1 MAGKLSFSIAINLVT
16 ENFRKGT
23 NQVKSAF
30 RSMQAQILAFSAAVG
45 VGGIGLSNLVS
56 RFIEVARETGRAQTA
71 LKNVSG
77 SMTQYADNQAY
88 LIQMSKKYGMEIN
101 ALTSNYAKFTASA
114 SVSGMAMADQRKI
127 FESMSRAVSAF
138 GLSSEDSNRA
148 FLALSQ
154 MMSKG
159 KISSEELRQ
168 QLGEQIP
175 IAMQAMA
182 KAAGTTVAGLDDLLK
197 QGKLMSADVLPKF
210 AEAMNEMIPNVS
222 TDNLET
228 SINRLKNTFTEL
240 TNSLDIQGKYK
251 GLVDWFNGL
260 ISGIENKL
268 TGLATFVGGILGVK
282 MLKSLYSYYN
292 KFSDVIDRTVKKA
305 EIAET
310 QKQDAAK
317 KRADAQIVYEE
328 ALSKYQKAKDE
339 ERLRSLRELQNAEKA
354 LNRAELAEKKAID
367 AAKVASEEAAAVQTS
382 NAWKRSAK
390 IAKLAWAEVW
400 VALKPFV
407 FTALISGIS
416 ALIGYF
422 VNLNNEAKK
431 TKKIFSD
438 YQKELDKAGNTE
450 DVSRMQKLLEIV
462 NDRKRSQNEINAAQ
476 QELQKLLGGEKL
488 TQDELNK
495 KVQAR
500 IALLKEQAKAQL
512 ASQKIAETENRQREL
527 LEKTGLTEQQM
538 KSLSQLYNA
547 AKTGGVKGRSDR
559 YSDYYGVTQDFVKA
573 SGGTYNILKQQR
585 IDYALDEYIQNQRVL
600 NQATDDLAKSQ
611 AEAAKL
617 VTTTTTGTTTT
628 GTGTGEQT
636 ELQKQQENYAKAL
649 RELEA
654 KRKVEGLT
662 VDEYNKQLA
671 SITGNALVGAIS
683 STDTSVSDSKWASD
697 LADKYRQTMLEITAA
712 TTKEILN
719 EIQSAIGEEEITV
732 EATPILRQRD
742 TTFDYKKT
750 DLEKLSEELDIWK
763 SYEQQ
768 LKQAVENGAE
778 HLKESM
784 NNALQNV
791 TSLEDA
797 IKIAEV
803 QQDIED
809 LQKELSTNLY
819 DGVKNIASS
828 SDRVVSAFESL
839 RDIMNDVDSTA
850 WEKIMAVWNA
860 ITNAVDGFMSIANAI
875 QTVTEVTE
883 RLTRAKQVQMAVD
896 KTLTVSTVAN
906 NQTKVASTASAAVAT
921 KAAATG
927 EVAANTAKGVS
938 AAGASAGN
946 LPFPYNLI
954 AMGGAIAAALALF
967 ASIPK
972 FAKGG
977 IVVGG
982 PTSGDKIL
990 TRLNGGEMILNTSQQ
1005 SRLFRMINEGTATS
1019 KSTSL
1024 SSSVKTS
1031 VRAKDLILVINNE
1044 LKSQGKKP
1052 IS

>member
-45 VGGIGLSNLVS
+45 AGGIGLTNLVS
-56 RFIEVARETGRAQTA
+56 RFVEVARETGRAQTA

-88 LIQMSKKYGMEIN
+88 LIQMSKKYGLEIN
-101 ALTSNYAKFTASA
+101 ALTNNYAKFTASA
-114 SVSGMAMADQRKI
+114 SVSGMAMAEQRKI
-127 FESMSRAVSAF
+127 FESMSRAVTAF
-138 GLSSEDSNRA
+138 GLSADGSNRA

-159 KISSEELRQ
+159 KISSEELRL

-175 IAMQAMA
+175 VAMQAMA
-182 KAAGTTVAGLDDLLK
+182 KAAGTTVAGLDKLLK
-197 QGKLMSADVLPKF
+197 EGKLMSADVLPKF
-210 AEAMNEMIPNVS
+210 ADALNEMLPSVS

-251 GLVDWFNGL
+251 GLVDWFNELLSGIQNK
-260 ISGIENKL
+260 ISGL
-268 TGLATFVGGILGVK
+268 VTFVSILLGGK
-282 MLKSLYSYYN
+282 MLQQIYAFFGKYT
-292 KFSDVIDRTVKKA
+292 KVIDTTVNKA
-305 EIAET
+305 KVAEE
-310 QKQDAAK
+310 QKQLAAK
-317 KRADAQIVYEE
+317 KRADAELIYIKTVNDYHKISAGKRLATEKQVLAAQKEF
-328 ALSKYQKAKDE
+328 QKAK
-339 ERLRSLRELQNAEKA
+339 
-354 LNRAELAEKKAID
+354 LAEKRATD
-367 AAKVASEEAAAVQTS
+367 AAIIASDNAAAV
-382 NAWKRSAK
+382 KSATIWGK
-390 IAKLAWAEVW
+390 AAKTVKLAWAGV
-400 VALKPFV
+400 VVQLKALWASFG
-407 FTALISGIS
+407 FTAIISGLAAIVS
-416 ALIGYF
+416 YF
-422 VNLNNEAKK
+422 VNIYNENKRIK
-431 TKKIFSD
+431 NIFSEYKKEVEGLKGSSEEISRLKTLQSLYNKAAGNKKQQIG
-438 YQKELDKAGNTE
+438 YQKEIEKILGTEIKSNEDINKLIEKRIKLIEAEAEAQIYARKKAEAQDKINELGRKANIGGISQGNFDMIMGYMSEYRQTGS
-450 DVSRMQKLLEIV
+450 SRALQNAVNEYASFIRQNGREFAEGYDKLLNEMAAYYMIAKDASKNLENAV
-462 NDRKRSQNEINAAQ
+462 RK
-476 QELQKLLGGEKL
+476 
-488 TQDELNK
+488 T
-495 KVQAR
+495 
-500 IALLKEQAKAQL
+500 
-512 ASQKIAETENRQREL
+512 
-527 LEKTGLTEQQM
+527 
-538 KSLSQLYNA
+538 
-547 AKTGGVKGRSDR
+547 VK
-559 YSDYYGVTQDFVKA
+559 
-573 SGGTYNILKQQR
+573 
-585 IDYALDEYIQNQRVL
+585 
-600 NQATDDLAKSQ
+600 
-611 AEAAKL
+611 
-617 VTTTTTGTTTT
+617 TTTTGT

-654 KRKVEGLT
+654 KRKVEGMT

-712 TTKEILN
+712 TTQEILN
-719 EIQSAIGEEEITV
+719 EIQNAIGEEEITV

-750 DLEKLSEELDIWK
+750 DLEKLTEELEIW
-763 SYEQQ
+763 EE
-768 LKQAVENGAE
+768 LKQKLYQELQDGGKRGAE
-778 HLKESM
+778 VIQQEL

>member
-101 ALTSNYAKFTASA
+101 ALTNNYAKFTASA
-114 SVSGMAMADQRKI
+114 SVSGMAIADQRKI

-210 AEAMNEMIPNVS
+210 ADALNEMLPNVS

-251 GLVDWFNGL
+251 GLVDWFNELLSGIQNK
-260 ISGIENKL
+260 ISGL
-268 TGLATFVGGILGVK
+268 VTFVSILLGGK
-282 MLKSLYSYYN
+282 MLQSLYSYFKKYSN
-292 KFSDVIDRTVKKA
+292 IIDQTVKKA

-317 KRADAQIVYEE
+317 RRADAQILYEE
-328 ALSKYQKAKDE
+328 AVSKYEKAKDE
-339 ERLRSLRELQNAEKA
+339 ERLKALRELQNAEKA

-438 YQKELDKAGNTE
+438 YQKELDKAANTE
-450 DVSRMQKLLEIV
+450 DVSRMQTLLEIV

-488 TQDELNK
+488 TQDDLNK
-495 KVQAR
+495 KVQTR

-573 SGGTYNILKQQR
+573 SGGTYNILKQQK

-617 VTTTTTGTTTT
+617 VTTTTTGTNTT
-628 GTGTGEQT
+628 GNGTGEQT

-671 SITGNALVGAIS
+671 SITGNALVGALS
-683 STDTSVSDSKWASD
+683 STDTAVSDSGWAKQ
-697 LADKYRQTMLEITAA
+697 LAEQYRKAMLDITASTA
-712 TTKEILN
+712 NQLIDEM
-719 EIQSAIGEEEITV
+719 QQAIASENIRA

-750 DLEKLSEELDIWK
+750 ELEKMTEELDIWK
-763 SYEQQ
+763 EYQQ
-768 LKQAVENGAE
+768 N
-778 HLKESM
+778 
-784 NNALQNV
+784 LQNAV
-791 TSLEDA
+791 NDGATYLVETMNDAMQNVSSLEDA

-803 QQDIED
+803 QQDIQD
-809 LQKELSTNLY
+809 LQKQLNENLY
-819 DGVKNIASS
+819 DGIKNIASS
-828 SDRVVSAFESL
+828 SDRMVSAFQSL
-839 RDIMNDVDSTA
+839 RDVLNDVDATG

-860 ITNAVDGFMSIANAI
+860 IINTVDGVSSVIRTIENISAI
-875 QTVTEVTE
+875 S
-883 RLTRAKQVQMAVD
+883 AKLAGAEQSSKD
-896 KTLTVSTVAN
+896 IVAG
-906 NQTKVASTASAAVAT
+906 KVA
-921 KAAATG
+921 
-927 EVAANTAKGVS
+927 EVAANQIATEVEI
-938 AAGASAGN
+938 AGAKRKTEAAVTEMAAKSTAAYAGI
-946 LPFPYNLI
+946 PF
-954 AMGGAIAAALALF
+954 AGAGLAAAQIAAMTAMIEA
-967 ASIPK
+967 AKNAIPG
-972 FAKGG
+972 FRDGG
-977 IVVGG
+977 IVVG
-982 PTSGDKIL
+982 PAAGDRVL
-990 TRLNGGEMILNTSQQ
+990 ARMNGGEMVLTTAQQ
-1005 SRLFRMINEGTATS
+1005 SRLFRMLDEGGQVGRVGNLT
-1019 KSTSL
+1019 
-1024 SSSVKTS
+1024 SSVTTK
-1031 VRAKDLILVINNE
+1031 VRAKDLILTINNE
-1044 LKSQGKKP
+1044 LKSQGKKT

>member
-45 VGGIGLSNLVS
+45 AGGIGLTNLVS
-56 RFIEVARETGRAQTA
+56 RFVEVARETGRAQTA

-101 ALTSNYAKFTASA
+101 ALTNNYAKFTASA
-114 SVSGMAMADQRKI
+114 SVSGMAISDQRKI

-182 KAAGTTVAGLDDLLK
+182 KAAGTTVAGLDKLLK
-197 QGKLMSADVLPKF
+197 EGKLMSADVLPKF
-210 AEAMNEMIPNVS
+210 ADALNEMIPNVS

-251 GLVDWFNGL
+251 GLVDWFNEL
-260 ISGIENKL
+260 LSEIQDKISGL
-268 TGLATFVGGILGVK
+268 VTFVSILLGGK
-282 MLKSLYSYYN
+282 MLQQIYAFFGKYT
-292 KFSDVIDRTVKKA
+292 KVIDTTVNKA
-305 EIAET
+305 KVAEE
-310 QKQDAAK
+310 QKQLAAK
-317 KRADAQIVYEE
+317 KRADAELIYIKTVNDYHKISAGKRLATEKQVLAAQKEF
-328 ALSKYQKAKDE
+328 QKA
-339 ERLRSLRELQNAEKA
+339 R
-354 LNRAELAEKKAID
+354 LAEKKAID
-367 AAKVASEEAAAVQTS
+367 AAKVASEEAAAV
-382 NAWKRSAK
+382 KSATIWGK
-390 IAKLAWAEVW
+390 AAKTVKLAWAGV
-400 VALKPFV
+400 VVQLKALWASFG
-407 FTALISGIS
+407 FTAIISGLAAIVS
-416 ALIGYF
+416 YF
-422 VNLNNEAKK
+422 VNIYNENKRIK
-431 TKKIFSD
+431 NIFSEYKKEVEGLKGSSEEISRLKTLQSLYNKAAGNKKQQIG
-438 YQKELDKAGNTE
+438 YQKEIEKILGTEIKSNEDINKLIEKRIKLIEAEAEAQIYARKKAEAQDKINELGSKANIGGISQGNFDMMMGYMSEYRETG
-450 DVSRMQKLLEIV
+450 SSKALQNAV
-462 NDRKRSQNEINAAQ
+462 NEYASFIRKN
-476 QELQKLLGGEKL
+476 G
-488 TQDELNK
+488 
-495 KVQAR
+495 
-500 IALLKEQAKAQL
+500 
-512 ASQKIAETENRQREL
+512 REF
-527 LEKTGLTEQQM
+527 
-538 KSLSQLYNA
+538 A
-547 AKTGGVKGRSDR
+547 
-559 YSDYYGVTQDFVKA
+559 
-573 SGGTYNILKQQR
+573 
-585 IDYALDEYIQNQRVL
+585 DEYDKIL
-600 NQATDDLAKSQ
+600 NEMAAYYMIAKDASKNLEN
-611 AEAAKL
+611 AVRKT
-617 VTTTTTGTTTT
+617 VKTTTSTGA
-628 GTGTGEQT
+628 GTGEQT

-683 STDTSVSDSKWASD
+683 STDTSVSDSKWVSD

-712 TTKEILN
+712 TTQEILN
-719 EIQSAIGEEEITV
+719 EIQNAIGEEEITV

-750 DLEKLSEELDIWK
+750 DLDKLSEELDIWK
-763 SYEQQ
+763 SYEQK

>member
-1 MAGKLSFSIAINLVT
+1 
-16 ENFRKGT
+16 
-23 NQVKSAF
+23 
-30 RSMQAQILAFSAAVG
+30 MQAQILAFSAAVG

-114 SVSGMAMADQRKI
+114 SVSGMAIADQRKI

-210 AEAMNEMIPNVS
+210 ADALNEMIPNVS

-260 ISGIENKL
+260 ISGIQNQIS
-268 TGLATFVGGILGVK
+268 GLATFISGILGVK
-282 MLKSLYSYYN
+282 MVQSLYSYFK
-292 KFSDVIDRTVKKA
+292 KFSNVIDQTVKKA

-317 KRADAQIVYEE
+317 RRADAQMVYEE

-407 FTALISGIS
+407 FTAVISGIS

-438 YQKELDKAGNTE
+438 YQKELDKAANTE
-450 DVSRMQKLLEIV
+450 DVSRMQKLLDIV

-476 QELQKLLGGEKL
+476 QELQKMLGGEKL

-495 KVQAR
+495 KVQTR

-573 SGGTYNILKQQR
+573 SGGTYNILKQQK

-617 VTTTTTGTTTT
+617 VTTTTTGTNTT
-628 GTGTGEQT
+628 GNGTGEQT

-671 SITGNALVGAIS
+671 SITGNALVGALS
-683 STDTSVSDSKWASD
+683 STDTAVSDSGWAKQ
-697 LADKYRQTMLEITAA
+697 LAEQYRKAMLDITASTA
-712 TTKEILN
+712 NQLIDEM
-719 EIQSAIGEEEITV
+719 QQAIASENIRA

-750 DLEKLSEELDIWK
+750 ELEKMTEELDIWK
-763 SYEQQ
+763 EYQQ
-768 LKQAVENGAE
+768 NLQNAVNDGATYLVE
-778 HLKESM
+778 TL
-784 NNALQNV
+784 NNAMQNV
-791 TSLEDA
+791 SSLEDA

-803 QQDIED
+803 QQDIQD
-809 LQKELSTNLY
+809 LQKQLNENLY
-819 DGVKNIASS
+819 DGIKNIASS
-828 SDRVVSAFESL
+828 SDRMVSAFQSL
-839 RDIMNDVDSTA
+839 RDVLNDVDATG

-860 ITNAVDGFMSIANAI
+860 IINTVDGVSSVIRTIENISAISAKLAGAEQSSKDIIAG
-875 QTVTEVTE
+875 
-883 RLTRAKQVQMAVD
+883 
-896 KTLTVSTVAN
+896 
-906 NQTKVASTASAAVAT
+906 KVA
-921 KAAATG
+921 
-927 EVAANTAKGVS
+927 EVAANQVATEVEI
-938 AAGASAGN
+938 AGARRKTEAAVTEMAAKSTAAYAGI
-946 LPFPYNLI
+946 PF
-954 AMGGAIAAALALF
+954 AGAGLAAAQIAAMTAMIQA
-967 ASIPK
+967 AKMSIPG
-972 FAKGG
+972 FREGG
-977 IVVGG
+977 IVVG
-982 PTSGDKIL
+982 PAAGDRVL
-990 TRLNGGEMILNTSQQ
+990 ARMNGGEMVLTTAQQ
-1005 SRLFRMINEGTATS
+1005 SRLFRMLDEGGQVGRVGNLT
-1019 KSTSL
+1019 
-1024 SSSVKTS
+1024 SSVTTK
-1031 VRAKDLILVINNE
+1031 VRAKDLILTINNE
-1044 LKSQGKKP
+1044 LKSQGKKT

>member
-148 FLALSQ
+148 FMALSQ

-210 AEAMNEMIPNVS
+210 ADALNEMIPNVS

-240 TNSLDIQGKYK
+240 TNRLDIQGKYK

-282 MLKSLYSYYN
+282 MIQNLYLYFK
-292 KFSDVIDRTVKKA
+292 KFSNVIDQTVKKA

-317 KRADAQIVYEE
+317 RRADAQILYEE
-328 ALSKYQKAKDE
+328 AVSKYEKAKDE
-339 ERLRSLRELQNAEKA
+339 ERLKALRELQNAEKA

-367 AAKVASEEAAAVQTS
+367 AAKVASEQAAAVQTTNIWS
-382 NAWKRSAK
+382 KSVK
-390 IAKLAWAEVW
+390 TIKLALASVW
-400 VALKPFV
+400 VSLKPFLLTGLITGV
-407 FTALISGIS
+407 AALV
-416 ALIGYF
+416 GYF
-422 VNLNNEAKK
+422 VNLRKEAERVKNLL
-431 TKKIFSD
+431 SD
-438 YQKELDKAGNTE
+438 YQKEMNKVANTE
-450 DVSRMQKLLEIV
+450 DVSKMQKLLEIV
-462 NDRKRSQNEINAAQ
+462 NDRKRSQEEINAAQ
-476 QELQKLLGGEKL
+476 QELQKMLGGEKL

-495 KVQAR
+495 KIKERIELLKQQAR
-500 IALLKEQAKAQL
+500 AQL
-512 ASQKIAETENRQREL
+512 AASTIAKTEERQREL
-527 LEKTGLTEQQM
+527 VQQSGISENIF
-538 KSLSQLYNA
+538 KEL
-547 AKTGGVKGRSDR
+547 VK
-559 YSDYYGVTQDFVKA
+559 
-573 SGGTYNILKQQR
+573 LKQQPTDVNGINENLSTMLDDLVGGR
-585 IDYALDEYIQNQRVL
+585 GFIGTIKGSIKVSKITGVLDEYIQNQRVL

-611 AEAAKL
+611 ADAAKL
-617 VTTTTTGTTTT
+617 VTTTTTGTT

-654 KRKVEGLT
+654 KRKVEGMT

-671 SITGNALVGAIS
+671 SITGNALVGALS
-683 STDTSVSDSKWASD
+683 STDKAVSGSGWAKQ
-697 LADKYRQTMLEITAA
+697 LADQYRKAMLDITASTA
-712 TTKEILN
+712 NKMIDEM
-719 EIQSAIGEEEITV
+719 QKAIASEDIRA

-750 DLEKLSEELDIWK
+750 ELEKMTEELDIWK
-763 SYEQQ
+763 EYQQ
-768 LKQAVENGAE
+768 N
-778 HLKESM
+778 
-784 NNALQNV
+784 LQNAV
-791 TSLEDA
+791 NDGATYLVETMNDAMQNVSSLEDA

-803 QQDIED
+803 QQDIQD
-809 LQKELSTNLY
+809 LQKQLNENLY
-819 DGVKNIASS
+819 DGIKNIASS
-828 SDRVVSAFESL
+828 YDRMVSAFQSL
-839 RDIMNDVDSTA
+839 RDVLNDVDATG

-860 ITNAVDGFMSIANAI
+860 IINTVDGVSSVIRTIENISAI
-875 QTVTEVTE
+875 S
-883 RLTRAKQVQMAVD
+883 AKLAGAEQSSKD
-896 KTLTVSTVAN
+896 IVAG
-906 NQTKVASTASAAVAT
+906 KVA
-921 KAAATG
+921 
-927 EVAANTAKGVS
+927 EVAANQVATEVEI
-938 AAGASAGN
+938 AGAKRKTEAAVTEMAAKSTAAYAGI
-946 LPFPYNLI
+946 PFAGVGL
-954 AMGGAIAAALALF
+954 AGGQIAAMTAMIQA
-967 ASIPK
+967 AKKAIPG
-972 FAKGG
+972 FRDGG
-977 IVVGG
+977 IVVG
-982 PTSGDKIL
+982 PAAGDRVL
-990 TRLNGGEMILNTSQQ
+990 ARMNGGEMVLNTAQQ
-1005 SRLFRMINEGTATS
+1005 SRLFRMLDEGGPVGRVGNLT
-1019 KSTSL
+1019 
-1024 SSSVKTS
+1024 SSVTTK
-1031 VRAKDLILVINNE
+1031 VRAKDLILTINNE
-1044 LKSQGKKP
+1044 LKSQGKKT

>member
-88 LIQMSKKYGMEIN
+88 LIQMSKKYGLEIN
-101 ALTSNYAKFTASA
+101 ALTNNYAKFTASA

-127 FESMSRAVSAF
+127 FESMSRAVTAF
-138 GLSSEDSNRA
+138 GLSADGSNRA

-159 KISSEELRQ
+159 KISSEELRL

-175 IAMQAMA
+175 VAMQAMA
-182 KAAGTTVAGLDDLLK
+182 KAAGTTVAGLDKLLK
-197 QGKLMSADVLPKF
+197 EGKLMSADVLPKF
-210 AEAMNEMIPNVS
+210 AEALNEMIPNVS

-400 VALKPFV
+400 VALKPFA

-438 YQKELDKAGNTE
+438 YQKELDKAANTE

-495 KVQAR
+495 KVQTR

-617 VTTTTTGTTTT
+617 VTTTTTGT
-628 GTGTGEQT
+628 GTGAGEQT

-671 SITGNALVGAIS
+671 SITGNALVGALS
-683 STDTSVSDSKWASD
+683 STDTAVSDSGWAKQ
-697 LADKYRQTMLEITAA
+697 LAEQYRKAMLDITASTA
-712 TTKEILN
+712 NQLIDEMQQTIASEDIR
-719 EIQSAIGEEEITV
+719 A

-750 DLEKLSEELDIWK
+750 ELEKMTEELDIWK
-763 SYEQQ
+763 EYQQ
-768 LKQAVENGAE
+768 N
-778 HLKESM
+778 
-784 NNALQNV
+784 LQNAV
-791 TSLEDA
+791 NDGATYLVETMNDAMQNVSSLEDA

-803 QQDIED
+803 QQDIQD
-809 LQKELSTNLY
+809 LQKQLNENLY
-819 DGVKNIASS
+819 DGIKNIASS
-828 SDRVVSAFESL
+828 SDRMVSAFQSL
-839 RDIMNDVDSTA
+839 RDVLNDVDATG

-860 ITNAVDGFMSIANAI
+860 IINTVDGVSSVIRTIENISAI
-875 QTVTEVTE
+875 S
-883 RLTRAKQVQMAVD
+883 AKLAGAEQSSKD
-896 KTLTVSTVAN
+896 IVAG
-906 NQTKVASTASAAVAT
+906 KVA
-921 KAAATG
+921 
-927 EVAANTAKGVS
+927 EVAANQVATEVEI
-938 AAGASAGN
+938 AGAKRKTEAAVTEMAAKSTAAYAGI
-946 LPFPYNLI
+946 PF
-954 AMGGAIAAALALF
+954 AGAGLAAAQIAAMTAMIEA
-967 ASIPK
+967 AKNAIPG
-972 FAKGG
+972 FRDGG
-977 IVVGG
+977 IVVG
-982 PTSGDKIL
+982 PAAGDRVL
-990 TRLNGGEMILNTSQQ
+990 ARMNGGEMVLTTAQQ
-1005 SRLFRMINEGTATS
+1005 SRLFRLLDEGGPVGRVGNLT
-1019 KSTSL
+1019 
-1024 SSSVKTS
+1024 SSVTTK
-1031 VRAKDLILVINNE
+1031 VRAKDLILTINNE
-1044 LKSQGKKP
+1044 LKSQGKKT

>member
-45 VGGIGLSNLVS
+45 AGGIGLTNLVS

-159 KISSEELRQ
+159 KISSEELRL

-210 AEAMNEMIPNVS
+210 ADALNEMIPNVS

-251 GLVDWFNGL
+251 GLVDWFNELLSGIQDK
-260 ISGIENKL
+260 ISGL
-268 TGLATFVGGILGVK
+268 VTFVSILLGGK
-282 MLKSLYSYYN
+282 MLQQIYAFFGKYT
-292 KFSDVIDRTVKKA
+292 KVIDTTVNKA
-305 EIAET
+305 KVAEE
-310 QKQDAAK
+310 QKQLAAK
-317 KRADAQIVYEE
+317 KRADAELIYIKTVNDYHKISAGKRLATEKQVLAAQKEF
-328 ALSKYQKAKDE
+328 QKAK
-339 ERLRSLRELQNAEKA
+339 
-354 LNRAELAEKKAID
+354 LAEKRATD
-367 AAKVASEEAAAVQTS
+367 AAIIASDNAAAV
-382 NAWKRSAK
+382 KSATIWGK
-390 IAKLAWAEVW
+390 AAKTVKLAWAGV
-400 VALKPFV
+400 VVQLKALWASFG
-407 FTALISGIS
+407 FTAIISGLAAIVS
-416 ALIGYF
+416 YF
-422 VNLNNEAKK
+422 VNIYNENKRIK
-431 TKKIFSD
+431 NIFSEYKKEVEGLKGSSEEISRLKTLQSMYNKAAGNKKQQIG
-438 YQKELDKAGNTE
+438 YQKEIEKILGTEIKSNEDINKLIEKRIKLIEAEAEAQIYARKKAEAQDKINELGRKANIGGISQGNFDMIMGYMSEYRQTGS
-450 DVSRMQKLLEIV
+450 SRALQNAVNEYASFIRQNGREFAEGYDKLL
-462 NDRKRSQNEINAAQ
+462 NEMAAYYMIAKDASKNLENA
-476 QELQKLLGGEKL
+476 
-488 TQDELNK
+488 
-495 KVQAR
+495 V
-500 IALLKEQAKAQL
+500 
-512 ASQKIAETENRQREL
+512 S
-527 LEKTGLTEQQM
+527 KT
-538 KSLSQLYNA
+538 
-547 AKTGGVKGRSDR
+547 VK
-559 YSDYYGVTQDFVKA
+559 
-573 SGGTYNILKQQR
+573 
-585 IDYALDEYIQNQRVL
+585 
-600 NQATDDLAKSQ
+600 
-611 AEAAKL
+611 
-617 VTTTTTGTTTT
+617 TTTTAT

-654 KRKVEGLT
+654 KRKVEGMT

-712 TTKEILN
+712 TTQEILN
-719 EIQSAIGEEEITV
+719 EIQNAIGEEEITV

-778 HLKESM
+778 YLKESM

-1019 KSTSL
+1019 KTTSL
-1024 SSSVKTS
+1024 SSIVKTS

-1044 LKSQGKKP
+1044 LKSQGKKT

>member
-88 LIQMSKKYGMEIN
+88 LIQMSKKYGLEIN
-101 ALTSNYAKFTASA
+101 ALTNNYAKFTASA

-148 FLALSQ
+148 FMALSQ

-210 AEAMNEMIPNVS
+210 ADALNEMIPNVS

-260 ISGIENKL
+260 ISGIEDKL

-317 KRADAQIVYEE
+317 KRADAQMVYEE

-354 LNRAELAEKKAID
+354 LNRAELAEKEAID
-367 AAKVASEEAAAVQTS
+367 AAKVASEQAAAVQTTNIWRKS
-382 NAWKRSAK
+382 VKT
-390 IAKLAWAEVW
+390 IKLALASIW
-400 VALKPFV
+400 VSLKPFLL
-407 FTALISGIS
+407 TGLITGVS

-422 VNLNNEAKK
+422 VNLRKEAQRVKNLLP
-431 TKKIFSD
+431 D
-438 YQKELDKAGNTE
+438 YQKEMDKVANTE
-450 DVSRMQKLLEIV
+450 DVSKMQKLLEIV
-462 NDRKRSQNEINAAQ
+462 NDRKRSQEEINAAQ
-476 QELQKLLGGEKL
+476 QELQKMIGGEKL

-495 KVQAR
+495 KVKERIELLKQQAR
-500 IALLKEQAKAQL
+500 AQL
-512 ASQKIAETENRQREL
+512 AASTVAKTEERQRKLVQKSGITEAEL
-527 LEKTGLTEQQM
+527 GEVVKLWKQKNKFGGNEKLA
-538 KSLSQLYNA
+538 LLL
-547 AKTGGVKGRSDR
+547 D
-559 YSDYYGVTQDFVKA
+559 DL
-573 SGGTYNILKQQR
+573 SGGGLIKRSR
-585 IDYALDEYIQNQRVL
+585 ITGVLDEYIQNQRVL

-617 VTTTTTGTTTT
+617 VTTTTTGTTT
-628 GTGTGEQT
+628 GAGTGEQT
-636 ELQKQQENYAKAL
+636 ELQKQQESYAKAL

-654 KRKVEGLT
+654 KRKVEGMT

-671 SITGNALVGAIS
+671 SITGNALVGALS
-683 STDTSVSDSKWASD
+683 STDTAVSESGWAKQ
-697 LADKYRQTMLEITAA
+697 LAEQYRKAMIDITASTA
-712 TTKEILN
+712 NQLIDEM
-719 EIQSAIGEEEITV
+719 QQAIGSEDIRA

-750 DLEKLSEELDIWK
+750 ELEKLTEELDIWK
-763 SYEQQ
+763 ELKNKLYEELQDG
-768 LKQAVENGAE
+768 AVRGADVIQ
-778 HLKESM
+778 KEL
-784 NNALQNV
+784 NNAIENV
-791 TSLEDA
+791 SSLEDA

-803 QQDIED
+803 QQDIQD
-809 LQKELSTNLY
+809 LKKQLNENLY
-819 DGVKNIASS
+819 DGIKNIASS
-828 SDRVVSAFESL
+828 SDRMVSAFESL
-839 RDIMNDVDSTA
+839 RDVLNDVDATG

-860 ITNAVDGFMSIANAI
+860 IINTVDGVGSIINTIDNISAI
-875 QTVTEVTE
+875 S
-883 RLTRAKQVQMAVD
+883 AKLAGAEQSSKD
-896 KTLTVSTVAN
+896 IVAG
-906 NQTKVASTASAAVAT
+906 KVA
-921 KAAATG
+921 
-927 EVAANTAKGVS
+927 EVAANQVATEVEI
-938 AAGASAGN
+938 AGAKRKTEAAVTEMAAKSTAAYAAIPFAGAG
-946 LPFPYNLI
+946 L
-954 AMGGAIAAALALF
+954 AAAQIAAMTAMIQA
-967 ASIPK
+967 AKNAIPG
-972 FAKGG
+972 FRDGG
-977 IVVGG
+977 IVVG
-982 PTSGDKIL
+982 PAAGDRVL
-990 TRLNGGEMILNTSQQ
+990 ARMNGGEMVLTTAQQ
-1005 SRLFRMINEGTATS
+1005 SRLFRMLDEGGPVGRVGNLT
-1019 KSTSL
+1019 
-1024 SSSVKTS
+1024 SSVTTK
-1031 VRAKDLILVINNE
+1031 VRAKDLILTINNE
-1044 LKSQGKKP
+1044 LKSQGKKT

>member
-45 VGGIGLSNLVS
+45 AGGIGLTNLVS

-114 SVSGMAMADQRKI
+114 SISGMAIADQRKI

-148 FLALSQ
+148 FMALSQ

-210 AEAMNEMIPNVS
+210 ADALNEMIPNVS

-251 GLVDWFNGL
+251 GLVDWFNELLSGIQDK
-260 ISGIENKL
+260 ISGL
-268 TGLATFVGGILGVK
+268 VTFVSILLGGK
-282 MLKSLYSYYN
+282 MLQSLYSYFKKYSN
-292 KFSDVIDRTVKKA
+292 VIDQTVKKA

-317 KRADAQIVYEE
+317 RRVDAQILYEE
-328 ALSKYQKAKDE
+328 ALSKYQKAKDD
-339 ERLRSLRELQNAEKA
+339 ERLKALRELQNAEKA

-367 AAKVASEEAAAVQTS
+367 AAKVASEQAAAAASTTAWGKFRNTMTLMWAGFIKQMKALWTS
-382 NAWKRSAK
+382 FGLTAV
-390 IAKLAWAEVW
+390 ITG
-400 VALKPFV
+400 VATLV
-407 FTALISGIS
+407 
-416 ALIGYF
+416 GYF
-422 VNLNNEAKK
+422 INFRKEAERVKNLL
-431 TKKIFSD
+431 SD
-438 YQKELDKAGNTE
+438 YQKEMDKVANTE
-450 DVSRMQKLLEIV
+450 DVSKMQKLLEIV
-462 NDRKRSQNEINAAQ
+462 NDRKRSQDEINAAQ
-476 QELQKLLGGEKL
+476 QELQKMLGGEKL

-495 KVQAR
+495 KVKERIELLKQQAR
-500 IALLKEQAKAQL
+500 AQL
-512 ASQKIAETENRQREL
+512 AASTIAKTEERQREL
-527 LEKTGLTEQQM
+527 VEK
-538 KSLSQLYNA
+538 S
-547 AKTGGVKGRSDR
+547 
-559 YSDYYGVTQDFVKA
+559 GVTQTELHEVVKLKQKGGDRFGVNKNMSLLLQDL
-573 SGGTYNILKQQR
+573 SGGNIIKQSR
-585 IDYALDEYIQNQRVL
+585 ITGVLDEYIQNQRVL

-654 KRKVEGLT
+654 KRKVEGMT

-712 TTKEILN
+712 TTQEILN
-719 EIQSAIGEEEITV
+719 EIQSVIGEEEITV

-750 DLEKLSEELDIWK
+750 DLEKLTEELEIW
-763 SYEQQ
+763 EE
-768 LKQAVENGAE
+768 LKQKLYQELQDGGKRGAE
-778 HLKESM
+778 VIQQEL
-784 NNALQNV
+784 NNALKNV

-860 ITNAVDGFMSIANAI
+860 ITNAVDGLMSIANAI

-1005 SRLFRMINEGTATS
+1005 SRLFRMINEGTAIS

>member
-77 SMTQYADNQAY
+77 NMTQYADNQAY

-101 ALTSNYAKFTASA
+101 ALTNNYAKFTASA

-127 FESMSRAVSAF
+127 FESMSRAVTAF
-138 GLSSEDSNRA
+138 GLSADGSNRA

-159 KISSEELRQ
+159 KISSEELRL

-175 IAMQAMA
+175 VAMQAMA
-182 KAAGTTVAGLDDLLK
+182 KAAGTTVAGLDKLLK
-197 QGKLMSADVLPKF
+197 EGKLMSADVLPKF
-210 AEAMNEMIPNVS
+210 ADALNEMIPNVS
-222 TDNLET
+222 TDNLEI

-268 TGLATFVGGILGVK
+268 TGLATFVGGIFGVK

-317 KRADAQIVYEE
+317 RRADAQIVYEE

-438 YQKELDKAGNTE
+438 YQKELDKAANTE

-495 KVQAR
+495 KVQTR

-527 LEKTGLTEQQM
+527 PFNRTL
-538 KSLSQLYNA
+538 
-547 AKTGGVKGRSDR
+547 
-559 YSDYYGVTQDFVKA
+559 
-573 SGGTYNILKQQR
+573 
-585 IDYALDEYIQNQRVL
+585 
-600 NQATDDLAKSQ
+600 
-611 AEAAKL
+611 
-617 VTTTTTGTTTT
+617 
-628 GTGTGEQT
+628 
-636 ELQKQQENYAKAL
+636 
-649 RELEA
+649 
-654 KRKVEGLT
+654 
-662 VDEYNKQLA
+662 
-671 SITGNALVGAIS
+671 
-683 STDTSVSDSKWASD
+683 
-697 LADKYRQTMLEITAA
+697 
-712 TTKEILN
+712 
-719 EIQSAIGEEEITV
+719 
-732 EATPILRQRD
+732 
-742 TTFDYKKT
+742 
-750 DLEKLSEELDIWK
+750 
-763 SYEQQ
+763 
-768 LKQAVENGAE
+768 
-778 HLKESM
+778 
-784 NNALQNV
+784 
-791 TSLEDA
+791 
-797 IKIAEV
+797 
-803 QQDIED
+803 
-809 LQKELSTNLY
+809 
-819 DGVKNIASS
+819 
-828 SDRVVSAFESL
+828 
-839 RDIMNDVDSTA
+839 
-850 WEKIMAVWNA
+850 WN
-860 ITNAVDGFMSIANAI
+860 
-875 QTVTEVTE
+875 
-883 RLTRAKQVQMAVD
+883 
-896 KTLTVSTVAN
+896 
-906 NQTKVASTASAAVAT
+906 
-921 KAAATG
+921 
-927 EVAANTAKGVS
+927 
-938 AAGASAGN
+938 
-946 LPFPYNLI
+946 
-954 AMGGAIAAALALF
+954 
-967 ASIPK
+967 
-972 FAKGG
+972 
-977 IVVGG
+977 
-982 PTSGDKIL
+982 
-990 TRLNGGEMILNTSQQ
+990 
-1005 SRLFRMINEGTATS
+1005 
-1019 KSTSL
+1019 
-1024 SSSVKTS
+1024 
-1031 VRAKDLILVINNE
+1031 
-1044 LKSQGKKP
+1044 
-1052 IS
+1052 

>member
-114 SVSGMAMADQRKI
+114 SVSGMAIADQRKI

-210 AEAMNEMIPNVS
+210 ADALNEMIPNVS

-260 ISGIENKL
+260 ISGIQNQIS
-268 TGLATFVGGILGVK
+268 GLATFISGILGVK
-282 MLKSLYSYYN
+282 MVQSLYSYFK
-292 KFSDVIDRTVKKA
+292 KFSNVIDQTVKKA

-317 KRADAQIVYEE
+317 RRADAQMVYEE

-407 FTALISGIS
+407 FTAVISGIS

-438 YQKELDKAGNTE
+438 YQKELDKAANTE
-450 DVSRMQKLLEIV
+450 DVSRMQKLLDIV

-476 QELQKLLGGEKL
+476 QELQKMLGGEKL

-495 KVQAR
+495 KVQTR

-573 SGGTYNILKQQR
+573 SGGTYNILKQQK

-617 VTTTTTGTTTT
+617 VTTTTTGTNTT
-628 GTGTGEQT
+628 GNGTGEQT

-671 SITGNALVGAIS
+671 SITGNALVGALS
-683 STDTSVSDSKWASD
+683 STDTAVSDSGWAKQ
-697 LADKYRQTMLEITAA
+697 LAEQYRKAMLDITASTA
-712 TTKEILN
+712 NQLIDEM
-719 EIQSAIGEEEITV
+719 QQAIASENIRA

-750 DLEKLSEELDIWK
+750 ELEKMTEELDIWK
-763 SYEQQ
+763 EYQQ
-768 LKQAVENGAE
+768 NLQNAVNDGATYLVE
-778 HLKESM
+778 TL
-784 NNALQNV
+784 NNAMQNV
-791 TSLEDA
+791 SSLEDA

-803 QQDIED
+803 QQDIQD
-809 LQKELSTNLY
+809 LQKQLNENLY
-819 DGVKNIASS
+819 DGIKNIASS
-828 SDRVVSAFESL
+828 SDRMVSAFQSL
-839 RDIMNDVDSTA
+839 RDVLNDVDATG

-860 ITNAVDGFMSIANAI
+860 IINTVDGVSSVIRTIENISAISAKLAGAEQSSKDIIAG
-875 QTVTEVTE
+875 
-883 RLTRAKQVQMAVD
+883 
-896 KTLTVSTVAN
+896 
-906 NQTKVASTASAAVAT
+906 KVA
-921 KAAATG
+921 
-927 EVAANTAKGVS
+927 EVAANQVATEVEI
-938 AAGASAGN
+938 AGARRKTEAAVTEMAAKSTAAYAGI
-946 LPFPYNLI
+946 PF
-954 AMGGAIAAALALF
+954 AGAGLAAAQIAAMTAMIQA
-967 ASIPK
+967 AKMSIPG
-972 FAKGG
+972 FREGG
-977 IVVGG
+977 IVVG
-982 PTSGDKIL
+982 PAAGDRVL
-990 TRLNGGEMILNTSQQ
+990 ARMNGGEMVLTTAQQ
-1005 SRLFRMINEGTATS
+1005 SRLFRMLDEGGQVGRVGNLT
-1019 KSTSL
+1019 
-1024 SSSVKTS
+1024 SSVTTK
-1031 VRAKDLILVINNE
+1031 VRAKDLILTINNE
-1044 LKSQGKKP
+1044 LKSQGKKT

>member
-88 LIQMSKKYGMEIN
+88 LIQMSKKYGLEIN
-101 ALTSNYAKFTASA
+101 ALTNNYAKFTASA
-114 SVSGMAMADQRKI
+114 SVSGMAIADQRKI

-210 AEAMNEMIPNVS
+210 ADALNEMIPNVS

-251 GLVDWFNGL
+251 GLVDWFNELLSGIQNK
-260 ISGIENKL
+260 ISGL
-268 TGLATFVGGILGVK
+268 VTFVSILLGGK
-282 MLKSLYSYYN
+282 MLQQIYAFFGKYT
-292 KFSDVIDRTVKKA
+292 KVIDTTVNKA
-305 EIAET
+305 KVAEE
-310 QKQDAAK
+310 QKQLAAK
-317 KRADAQIVYEE
+317 KRADAELIYIKTVNDYHKISAGKRLATEKQVLAAQKEF
-328 ALSKYQKAKDE
+328 QKAK
-339 ERLRSLRELQNAEKA
+339 
-354 LNRAELAEKKAID
+354 LAEKRATD
-367 AAKVASEEAAAVQTS
+367 AAIIASDNAAAV
-382 NAWKRSAK
+382 KSATIWGK
-390 IAKLAWAEVW
+390 AAKTVKLAWAGV
-400 VALKPFV
+400 VVQLKALWASFG
-407 FTALISGIS
+407 FTAIISGLAAIVS
-416 ALIGYF
+416 YF
-422 VNLNNEAKK
+422 VNIYNENKRIK
-431 TKKIFSD
+431 NIFSEYKKEVEGLKGSSEEISRLKTLQSLYNKAAGNKKQQIG
-438 YQKELDKAGNTE
+438 YQKEIEKILGTEIKSNEDINKLIEKRIKLIEAEAEAQIYARKKAEAQDKINELGRKANIGGISQGNFDMMMGYMSEYRETG
-450 DVSRMQKLLEIV
+450 SSKALQNAV
-462 NDRKRSQNEINAAQ
+462 NEYASFIRKN
-476 QELQKLLGGEKL
+476 G
-488 TQDELNK
+488 
-495 KVQAR
+495 
-500 IALLKEQAKAQL
+500 
-512 ASQKIAETENRQREL
+512 REF
-527 LEKTGLTEQQM
+527 
-538 KSLSQLYNA
+538 A
-547 AKTGGVKGRSDR
+547 
-559 YSDYYGVTQDFVKA
+559 
-573 SGGTYNILKQQR
+573 
-585 IDYALDEYIQNQRVL
+585 DEYDKIL
-600 NQATDDLAKSQ
+600 NEMAAYYMIAKDASKNLEN
-611 AEAAKL
+611 AVRKT
-617 VTTTTTGTTTT
+617 VKTTTSTGA
-628 GTGTGEQT
+628 GTGEQT

-683 STDTSVSDSKWASD
+683 STDTSVSDSKWVSD

-712 TTKEILN
+712 TTQEILN
-719 EIQSAIGEEEITV
+719 EIQNAIGEEEITV

-750 DLEKLSEELDIWK
+750 DLDKLSEELDIWK

>member
-45 VGGIGLSNLVS
+45 AGGIGLTNLVS

-101 ALTSNYAKFTASA
+101 ALTNNYAKFTASA
-114 SVSGMAMADQRKI
+114 SVSGMAIADQRKI

-210 AEAMNEMIPNVS
+210 ADALNEMLPSVS

-260 ISGIENKL
+260 ISGIQNQIS
-268 TGLATFVGGILGVK
+268 GLATFISGILGVK
-282 MLKSLYSYYN
+282 MVQSLYSYFK
-292 KFSDVIDRTVKKA
+292 KFSNVIDQTVKKA

-317 KRADAQIVYEE
+317 RRADAQIVYEE

-382 NAWKRSAK
+382 NAWKKSAK

-407 FTALISGIS
+407 FTAVISGIS

-438 YQKELDKAGNTE
+438 YQKELDKAANTE

-488 TQDELNK
+488 TQDDLNK
-495 KVQAR
+495 KVQTR

-547 AKTGGVKGRSDR
+547 AKTGGVKERSDR

-573 SGGTYNILKQQR
+573 SGGTYNILKQQK

-617 VTTTTTGTTTT
+617 VTTTTGGTTTDT
-628 GTGTGEQT
+628 GGSGEQT

-671 SITGNALVGAIS
+671 SITGNALVGALS
-683 STDTSVSDSKWASD
+683 STDTAVSDSGWAKQ
-697 LADKYRQTMLEITAA
+697 LAEQYRKAMLDITASTA
-712 TTKEILN
+712 NQLIDEM
-719 EIQSAIGEEEITV
+719 QQAIASENIRA

-750 DLEKLSEELDIWK
+750 ELEKMTEELDIWK
-763 SYEQQ
+763 EYQQ
-768 LKQAVENGAE
+768 NLQNAVNDGATYLVE
-778 HLKESM
+778 TL
-784 NNALQNV
+784 NNAMQNV
-791 TSLEDA
+791 SSLEDA

-803 QQDIED
+803 QQDIQD
-809 LQKELSTNLY
+809 LQKQLNENLY
-819 DGVKNIASS
+819 DGIKNIASS
-828 SDRVVSAFESL
+828 SDRMVSAFQSL
-839 RDIMNDVDSTA
+839 RDVLNDVDATG

-860 ITNAVDGFMSIANAI
+860 IINTVDGVSSVIRTIENISAI
-875 QTVTEVTE
+875 S
-883 RLTRAKQVQMAVD
+883 AKLAGAEQSSKD
-896 KTLTVSTVAN
+896 IVAG
-906 NQTKVASTASAAVAT
+906 KVA
-921 KAAATG
+921 
-927 EVAANTAKGVS
+927 EVAANQVATEVEI
-938 AAGASAGN
+938 AGAKRKTEAAVTEMAAKSTAAYAGI
-946 LPFPYNLI
+946 PF
-954 AMGGAIAAALALF
+954 AGAGLAAAQIAAMTAMIEA
-967 ASIPK
+967 AKNAIPG
-972 FAKGG
+972 FRDGG
-977 IVVGG
+977 IVVG
-982 PTSGDKIL
+982 PAAGDRVL
-990 TRLNGGEMILNTSQQ
+990 ARMNGGEMVLTTAQQ
-1005 SRLFRMINEGTATS
+1005 SRLFRMLDEGGPVGRVGNLT
-1019 KSTSL
+1019 
-1024 SSSVKTS
+1024 SSVTTK
-1031 VRAKDLILVINNE
+1031 VRAKDLILTINNE
-1044 LKSQGKKP
+1044 LKSQGKKT

>member
-1 MAGKLSFSIAINLVT
+1 
-16 ENFRKGT
+16 
-23 NQVKSAF
+23 
-30 RSMQAQILAFSAAVG
+30 MQAQILAFSAAVG

-114 SVSGMAMADQRKI
+114 SVSGMAIADQRKI

-210 AEAMNEMIPNVS
+210 ADALNEMLPSVS

-260 ISGIENKL
+260 ISGIQNQIS
-268 TGLATFVGGILGVK
+268 GLATFISGILGVK
-282 MLKSLYSYYN
+282 MVQSLYSYFK
-292 KFSDVIDRTVKKA
+292 KFSNVIDQTVKKA

-317 KRADAQIVYEE
+317 RRADAQIVYEE

-382 NAWKRSAK
+382 NAWKKSAK

-407 FTALISGIS
+407 FTAVISGIS

-438 YQKELDKAGNTE
+438 YQKELDKAANTE
-450 DVSRMQKLLEIV
+450 DVSRMQKLLDIV

-488 TQDELNK
+488 TQDDLNK
-495 KVQAR
+495 KVQTR

-573 SGGTYNILKQQR
+573 SGGTYNILKQQK

-617 VTTTTTGTTTT
+617 VTTTTTGTNTT
-628 GTGTGEQT
+628 GNGTGEQT

-671 SITGNALVGAIS
+671 SITGNALVGALS
-683 STDTSVSDSKWASD
+683 STDTAVSDSGWAKQ
-697 LADKYRQTMLEITAA
+697 LAEQYRKAMLDITASTA
-712 TTKEILN
+712 NQLIDEM
-719 EIQSAIGEEEITV
+719 QQAIASENIRA

-750 DLEKLSEELDIWK
+750 ELEKMTEELDIWK
-763 SYEQQ
+763 EYQQ
-768 LKQAVENGAE
+768 NLQNAVNDGATYLVE
-778 HLKESM
+778 TL
-784 NNALQNV
+784 NNAMQNV
-791 TSLEDA
+791 SSLEDA

-803 QQDIED
+803 QQDIQD
-809 LQKELSTNLY
+809 LQKQLNENLY
-819 DGVKNIASS
+819 DGIKNIASS
-828 SDRVVSAFESL
+828 SDRMVSAFQSL
-839 RDIMNDVDSTA
+839 RDVLNDVDATG

-860 ITNAVDGFMSIANAI
+860 IINTVDGVSSVIRTIENISAI
-875 QTVTEVTE
+875 S
-883 RLTRAKQVQMAVD
+883 AKLAGAEQSSKD
-896 KTLTVSTVAN
+896 IVAG
-906 NQTKVASTASAAVAT
+906 KVA
-921 KAAATG
+921 
-927 EVAANTAKGVS
+927 EVAANQVATEVEI
-938 AAGASAGN
+938 AGAKRKTEAAVTEMAAKSTAAYAGI
-946 LPFPYNLI
+946 PF
-954 AMGGAIAAALALF
+954 AGAGLAAAQIAAMTAMIEA
-967 ASIPK
+967 AKNAIPG
-972 FAKGG
+972 FRDGG
-977 IVVGG
+977 IVVG
-982 PTSGDKIL
+982 PAAGDRVL
-990 TRLNGGEMILNTSQQ
+990 ARMNGGEMVLTTAQQ
-1005 SRLFRMINEGTATS
+1005 SRLFRMLDEGGPVGRVGNLT
-1019 KSTSL
+1019 
-1024 SSSVKTS
+1024 SSVTTK
-1031 VRAKDLILVINNE
+1031 VRAKDLILTINNE
-1044 LKSQGKKP
+1044 LKSQGKKT

>member
-1 MAGKLSFSIAINLVT
+1 
-16 ENFRKGT
+16 
-23 NQVKSAF
+23 
-30 RSMQAQILAFSAAVG
+30 MQAQILAFSAAVG
-45 VGGIGLSNLVS
+45 AGGIGLTNLVS
-56 RFIEVARETGRAQTA
+56 RFVEVARETGRAQNA

-101 ALTSNYAKFTASA
+101 ALTNNYAKFTASA
-114 SVSGMAMADQRKI
+114 YVSGMAIADQRKT

-148 FLALSQ
+148 FMALSQ

-210 AEAMNEMIPNVS
+210 ADALNEMIPNVS

-251 GLVDWFNGL
+251 GMVDWFNELLSGIQDK
-260 ISGIENKL
+260 ISGL
-268 TGLATFVGGILGVK
+268 VTFVSVLLGGK
-282 MLKSLYSYYN
+282 MLQQIYTFFGKYT
-292 KFSDVIDRTVKKA
+292 KVIDTTV
-305 EIAET
+305 
-310 QKQDAAK
+310 
-317 KRADAQIVYEE
+317 
-328 ALSKYQKAKDE
+328 QKAKVAE
-339 ERLRSLRELQNAEKA
+339 EQKKLAAQK
-354 LNRAELAEKKAID
+354 RAEAEIIYLNTVNDYHTVSAGKRLATEKQVLAAQKAFQKARLAEKKATD
-367 AAKVASEEAAAVQTS
+367 AAIIASDNAAAVS
-382 NAWKRSAK
+382 SLSAWGRAAK
-390 IAKLAWAEVW
+390 TIKLALAGIVTQLKALWASFGV
-400 VALKPFV
+400 
-407 FTALISGIS
+407 TAIISGIA

-422 VNLNNEAKK
+422 VNFRKEAEKVK
-431 TKKIFSD
+431 NLFSD
-438 YQKELDKAGNTE
+438 YQKEMEKVTNTE
-450 DVSRMQKLLEIV
+450 DVSKMQKLLEIV
-462 NDRKRSQNEINAAQ
+462 KDRKRSQEEINAAQ
-476 QELQKLLGGEKL
+476 QELQKMLGGEKM
-488 TQDELNK
+488 TQEELNK
-495 KVQAR
+495 KVQER
-500 IALLKEQAKAQL
+500 IELLKQQARAQL
-512 ASQKIAETENRQREL
+512 AASTIAKTEERQREL
-527 LEKTGLTEQQM
+527 VEK
-538 KSLSQLYNA
+538 S
-547 AKTGGVKGRSDR
+547 
-559 YSDYYGVTQDFVKA
+559 GVTQTELQEVVKLKQKGGDRFGVNKNMSLLLQDL
-573 SGGTYNILKQQR
+573 SGGNIIKQSR
-585 IDYALDEYIQNQRVL
+585 ITGVLDEYIQNQRVL

-712 TTKEILN
+712 TTQEILN
-719 EIQSAIGEEEITV
+719 EIQNAIGEEEITV

-750 DLEKLSEELDIWK
+750 DLDKLSEELDIWK